1 MLELTLHQHIPMFH
15 TEHCVFCTFLSNG
28 HSFKDCGQPCDRHK
42 VRIMDRTHA
51 MHYLR
56 SDEACR
62 NTMFNGQAQSAARYA
77 QSMRRCGLNRFRIEL
92 LEENAEKTAELIA
105 HYRNMLQGTCSAEEI
120 MQKLNLL
127 DRIGVTD
134 MK

>member
-1 MLELTLHQHIPMFH
+1 MEKH
-15 TEHCVFCTFLSNG
+15 E
-28 HSFKDCGQPCDRHK
+28 

-56 SDEACR
+56 SDEGCR
-62 NTMFNGQAQSAARYA
+62 NTMFNGQAQSAARYVEG
-77 QSMRRCGLNRFRIEL
+77 MRRCGLNRFRLEL
-92 LEENAEKTAELIA
+92 LDETPTQTSELIG
-105 HYRNMLQGTCSAEEI
+105 HYRALLNGRTTPEQL
-120 MQKLNLL
+120 MQRLNVI